1 MREVA
6 ISTFD
11 NPYDPFEDF
20 AAWYMEDCR
29 LGYGSCQIL
38 DRLTNTFEGMTDKE
52 YTAEM
57 ERAIDSLV
65 SVDPANIFTKV
76 VRETSEIL

>member
-1 MREVA
+1 MREIA

-20 AAWYMEDCR
+20 ATWYMYDC
-29 LGYGSCQIL
+29 LKGYGSCQIL

-52 YTAEM
+52 YNDEM
-57 ERAIDSLV
+57 ERAIDSLIIA
-65 SVDPANIFTKV
+65 DPANIYTKV
-76 VRETSEIL
+76 VRETDDIL